1 VGSEDFALPSEK
13 DPCFSDSR
21 IGKPNR
27 QKLSSSPHSR
37 ADGTGTS
44 RRFGS
49 GRSPPPKNPRGLGT
63 FREGKGL
70 SKKGQVLS
78 LLDKPETVVLPPRG
92 TTGWGS
98 VNRIGHGECEHQ
110 GGYSANSQCEI
121 LFAIHG
127 FAPCWRRTSNPH
139 GQLVFRRR
147 PVASASRS
155 DSFGCPGLNR
165 AWPASA

>member
-1 VGSEDFALPSEK
+1 MAQAQVGDLEAADHHPQKTPAASERSVK
-13 DPCFSDSR
+13 
-21 IGKPNR
+21 GKVFP
-27 QKLSSSPHSR
+27 
-37 ADGTGTS
+37 
-44 RRFGS
+44 
-49 GRSPPPKNPRGLGT
+49 
-63 FREGKGL
+63 
-70 SKKGQVLS
+70 KKGKSFPFWTNQKRLCS
-78 LLDKPETVVLPPRG
+78 PPRG

-147 PVASASRS
+147 PVASASR
-155 DSFGCPGLNR
+155 
-165 AWPASA
+165 